1 MSEPAAA
8 KEILLL
14 RLYVAGDA
22 ANSLSAI
29 ANAKAICETHFKAQ
43 YKIEIVDML
52 RQPIR
57 AMADGVVVSPTLIR
71 VAPLPARRLIGNLN
85 NTSQVLQILA
95 AE

>member
-1 MSEPAAA
+1 MSEPVARKA
-8 KEILLL
+8 ILVL

-22 ANSLSAI
+22 PNSLSAI
-29 ANAKAICETHFKAQ
+29 ANAKAICDTHFKAQ

-52 RQPIR
+52 LQPLR
-57 AMADGVVVSPTLIR
+57 ALADGVVVSPTLLR
-71 VAPLPARRLIGNLN
+71 VAPPPVRRMIGNLS